1 MRRVRVLLI
10 LGIWVAVLPFLGFP
24 YSWKDIL
31 TALSGLALIYI
42 SFVMYRESKV
52 REIGKETFDNFSEN
66 HHPRENETSIE
77 QEEQKENG
85 AQGY

>member
-31 TALSGLALIYI
+31 TALSGLGLIYV
-42 SFVMYRESKV
+42 SFVMYRESRVGETKK
-52 REIGKETFDNFSEN
+52 EIFENFSEN
-66 HHPRENETSIE
+66 HHSSESETSIE
-77 QEEQKENG
+77 QEKDNTQSH
-85 AQGY
+85 